1 MPLNII
7 KLIKTG
13 SSFRERWLTDTTPLT
28 EVVRNHSVGVRR
40 NERDA
45 VELITGAGIKR
56 ITAATQECSRS
67 WYKEPVIIHEEMG
80 VTPGCWKMS
89 WQNFLLCLS
98 HTDLISFSA
107 TGTATVQGRA
117 RHFGG
122 KGVFTSFLSDQL
134 PRQCDGKIWASYLSL
149 AREQSASKG
158 TIIHRA
164 APL

>member
-13 SSFRERWLTDTTPLT
+13 SPFRQRWPTDTRPPT

-45 VELITGAGIKR
+45 VELITRAGIKR

-67 WYKEPVIIHEEMG
+67 RIQRTCYYTRWDG
-80 VTPGCWKMS
+80 SNTGWWKMS

-98 HTDLISFSA
+98 HTDLISFPA

-117 RHFGG
+117 GHFGG

-149 AREQSASKG
+149 AWEQLASKG